1 MSGISMSGLSLK
13 GVAMNGVPHAGLASS
28 QAHISGGVYGLP
40 SHIGPALSRRPKT
53 TPRATTPWLI
63 TIVDLITLLLTF
75 FVLLFSMS
83 HVEPTRFSEVAKAYG
98 DAFAPAK
105 DDNGQR
111 LPKITAA
118 AGDDL
123 GYLQAVL
130 KAAFASSAT
139 LRGIEFRL
147 TPQYLMLSL
156 PVTELFMPGSGGF
169 AESAKTPV
177 FDLSGV
183 LSNLKNR
190 IAVVGTAATMQTK
203 SSQSE
208 NDAEGARLQSSGVAA
223 WSLAMARAKAMAD
236 ALAAGGYDQPVTV
249 LGRGAAATDVGAAV
263 GRVEIMVMPEQATP

>member
-1 MSGISMSGLSLK
+1 MSIVSVSSTSTSGF
-13 GVAMNGVPHAGLASS
+13 PHAGPS
-28 QAHISGGVYGLP
+28 QAHVLGGVYGLP
-40 SHIGPALSRRPKT
+40 PHIGPALSRRPKT

-83 HVEPTRFSEVAKAYG
+83 HVEPKRFSEVAKAYG

-190 IAVVGTAATMQTK
+190 IAVVGTAATMQTI
-203 SSQSE
+203 SNQSE
-208 NDAEGARLQSSGVAA
+208 NDGSAS

-249 LGRGAAATDVGAAV
+249 LGRGAAATDVAAAV

>member
-1 MSGISMSGLSLK
+1 MSAVFLQ
-13 GVAMNGVPHAGLASS
+13 ARLASP
-28 QAHISGGVYGLP
+28 QTGVYGLP
-40 SHIGPALSRRPKT
+40 SHIGPVPQYVARTAGRV
-53 TPRATTPWLI
+53 TPWLI
-63 TIVDLITLLLTF
+63 TIVDLITLLLSF

-83 HVEPTRFSEVAKAYG
+83 QVEPKRFNEVARSYG

-105 DDNGQR
+105 DDSGRR

-123 GYLQAVL
+123 AYLQAVL
-130 KAAFASSAT
+130 KAAFASSPA
-139 LRGIEFRL
+139 LKDIEFRS
-147 TPQYLMLSL
+147 TPQYLMLTL
-156 PVTELFMPGSGGF
+156 PVTDLFIPGSGGF

-190 IAVVGTAATMQTK
+190 IAVVGTAAMMQANDN
-203 SSQSE
+203 QSE
-208 NDAEGARLQSSGVAA
+208 SDAEGA
-223 WSLAMARAKAMAD
+223 WSLAMARAQAMAD

-249 LGRGAAATDVGAAV
+249 LGRGGAATDVAAAI

>member
-1 MSGISMSGLSLK
+1 MSAVLLQ
-13 GVAMNGVPHAGLASS
+13 ARLASP
-28 QAHISGGVYGLP
+28 QAPFPGGVYGLP
-40 SHIGPALSRRPKT
+40 SHIGPVPQYL
-53 TPRATTPWLI
+53 PRTAGRATPWLI
-63 TIVDLITLLLTF
+63 TIVDLITLLLSF

-83 HVEPTRFSEVAKAYG
+83 QVEPTRFNEVARSYG

-105 DDNGQR
+105 SDNGRR

-130 KAAFASSAT
+130 KAAFASSPA
-139 LRGIEFRL
+139 LKDIEFRS
-147 TPQYLMLSL
+147 TPQYLMLTL
-156 PVTELFMPGSGGF
+156 PVTDLFIPGSGGF

-190 IAVVGTAATMQTK
+190 IAVVGTAAMNQT
-203 SSQSE
+203 E
-208 NDAEGARLQSSGVAA
+208 NDAEGAS
-223 WSLAMARAKAMAD
+223 WSLAMARAQAMAD

-249 LGRGAAATDVGAAV
+249 LGRGAASTDVAAAI